1 MKRNP
6 ETGRFTKPSEC
17 EVGTMTNIERRS
29 PVQFKSSIQ
38 KSEVCDNWTVVLAYA
53 DEGQGPFLVDLSHKT
68 RWDLQ
73 DKNLARFK
81 PLGKEVPEI
90 PGTCRMEDGI
100 LINRMN
106 RTQAAIWH
114 LLPGASDLPAESG
127 YTDVSDATI
136 CLALFGPNA
145 LAVVEKLCALD
156 FLDPGKHAP
165 FLLQGPFSHVP
176 CQLVLMERGQGFDG
190 GLLLTCSRGYAQSMV
205 HAVMGAGAEFGLT
218 PAGEKRFTD
227 WLLKPAP

>member
-1 MKRNP
+1 
-6 ETGRFTKPSEC
+6 
-17 EVGTMTNIERRS
+17 MTNIERRS

-38 KSEVCDNWTVVLAYA
+38 KSEVRDNWTVVLAYA

-114 LLPGASDLPAESG
+114 LLTGASDLPAESG

>member
-1 MKRNP
+1 
-6 ETGRFTKPSEC
+6 
-17 EVGTMTNIERRS
+17 MTNIERRS

-38 KSEVCDNWTVVLAYA
+38 KSEVRDNWTVVLAYA

-114 LLPGASDLPAESG
+114 LLSAAPNLPAESG

>member
-1 MKRNP
+1 
-6 ETGRFTKPSEC
+6 
-17 EVGTMTNIERRS
+17 MTSIERQS
-29 PVQFKSSIQ
+29 PVHFKGRIK
-38 KSEVCDNWTVVLAYA
+38 KSKVRDNWTVVMTYE
-53 DEGQGPFLVDLSHKT
+53 DEGQGPFLVDLSHTT

-73 DKNLARFK
+73 DKHIGRFK
-81 PLGKEVPEI
+81 PLGKEVPEL
-90 PGTCRMEDGI
+90 PGACLLQDGI

-114 LLPGASDLPAESG
+114 LLPGAPDLPAESG

-156 FLDPGKHAP
+156 FLDPAKQAP

-190 GLLLTCSRGYAQSMV
+190 GLLLTCSRGYAESMV
-205 HAVMGAGAEFGLT
+205 HAVLGAGAEFGLT

-227 WLLKPAP
+227 WLGQPAPAKSKPARKRKAEK

>member
-1 MKRNP
+1 
-6 ETGRFTKPSEC
+6 
-17 EVGTMTNIERRS
+17 MTHIERRS
-29 PVQFKSSIQ
+29 PVQLPGRIK
-38 KSEVCDNWTVVLAYA
+38 KCEVRGHWTVAQAYE
-53 DEGQGPFLVDLSHKT
+53 DEGQGPFLVDLTHAT

-73 DKNLARFK
+73 DREISRFK

-90 PGTCRMEDGI
+90 PGTCQLQDGI

-114 LLPGASDLPAESG
+114 LLPGAPDLPAEPS
-127 YTDVSDATI
+127 YTDVTDGTI

-156 FLDPGKHAP
+156 FLDPGKKAP

-176 CQLVLMERGQGFDG
+176 CQLVLVERGQGFDG

-205 HAVMGAGAEFGLT
+205 HAILGAGAEFGLKA
-218 PAGEKRFTD
+218 AGEKRFVD
-227 WLLKPAP
+227 RLGRPAPAKGKSNRKGKSV

>member
-1 MKRNP
+1 VP
-6 ETGRFTKPSEC
+6 ET
-17 EVGTMTNIERRS
+17 
-29 PVQFKSSIQ
+29 
-38 KSEVCDNWTVVLAYA
+38 
-53 DEGQGPFLVDLSHKT
+53 
-68 RWDLQ
+68 
-73 DKNLARFK
+73 
-81 PLGKEVPEI
+81 
-90 PGTCRMEDGI
+90 PGTCRLQGGI

-114 LLPGASDLPAESG
+114 LWDAAPDLPAESG

-156 FLDPGKHAP
+156 FLDPAKQAP

-190 GLLLTCSRGYAQSMV
+190 GLLFTCSRGYAHSMV
-205 HAVMGAGAEFGLT
+205 HAILGAGAEFGLK
-218 PAGEKRFTD
+218 PAGEQRFTD
-227 WLLKPAP
+227 WVEKPAAAKGKSSAKDRSRRLKAEG

>member
-1 MKRNP
+1 
-6 ETGRFTKPSEC
+6 
-17 EVGTMTNIERRS
+17 MTNIERRS

-38 KSEVCDNWTVVLAYA
+38 KSEVRDNWTVVLAYA

-114 LLPGASDLPAESG
+114 LLSGASDLPAESG

-205 HAVMGAGAEFGLT
+205 HAILGAGAEFGLT

>member
-1 MKRNP
+1 
-6 ETGRFTKPSEC
+6 
-17 EVGTMTNIERRS
+17 MTNIERRS

-38 KSEVCDNWTVVLAYA
+38 KSEVRDNWTVVLAYA

-114 LLPGASDLPAESG
+114 LLSGASDLPAESG

-176 CQLVLMERGQGFDG
+176 CQLVLTERGQGFDG

-205 HAVMGAGAEFGLT
+205 HAIMGAGAEFGLT

>member
-1 MKRNP
+1 
-6 ETGRFTKPSEC
+6 
-17 EVGTMTNIERRS
+17 MTSIERRS
-29 PVQFKSSIQ
+29 PVQFKGPVQ
-38 KSEVCDNWTVVLAYA
+38 KSEVRDNWTVVLSYE

-73 DKNLARFK
+73 DKNLSRFK
-81 PLGKEVPEI
+81 PLGKEIPKM
-90 PGTCRMEDGI
+90 PGTCLLQDGI

-114 LLPGASDLPAESG
+114 LLSGAPAMPAESS
-127 YTDVSDATI
+127 YTDVSDAAI

-145 LAVVEKLCALD
+145 LCVVEKLCALD
-156 FLDPGKHAP
+156 FLNPGKQAP

-176 CQLVLMERGQGFDG
+176 CQLALMERGPGVDG

-205 HAVMGAGAEFGLT
+205 HAILEAGAEYGLR
-218 PAGEKRFTD
+218 PAGEQRFTD
-227 WLLKPAP
+227 WLVKVSVGKGAA

>member
-1 MKRNP
+1 
-6 ETGRFTKPSEC
+6 
-17 EVGTMTNIERRS
+17 MTNIERRS

-38 KSEVCDNWTVVLAYA
+38 KSEVRDNWTVVLAYA

-114 LLPGASDLPAESG
+114 LLSGASDLPAESG

-145 LAVVEKLCALD
+145 LVVVEKLCALD

>member
-1 MKRNP
+1 
-6 ETGRFTKPSEC
+6 
-17 EVGTMTNIERRS
+17 MTNIERRS

-38 KSEVCDNWTVVLAYA
+38 KSEVRDNWTVVLAYA

>member
-1 MKRNP
+1 
-6 ETGRFTKPSEC
+6 
-17 EVGTMTNIERRS
+17 MTSIERRS
-29 PVQFKSSIQ
+29 PIQFKGPVRNFELRGSW
-38 KSEVCDNWTVVLAYA
+38 NVVLAYA

-81 PLGKEVPEI
+81 PLGKEVPEV
-90 PGTCRMEDGI
+90 PGTCRLQDGI

-114 LLPGASDLPAESG
+114 LLNPAPELPPDSG

-136 CLALFGPNA
+136 CLALFGPKA

-156 FLDPGKHAP
+156 FLDPAKQTP

-176 CQLVLMERGQGFDG
+176 CQLVLLERGAGFDG
-190 GLLLTCSRGYAQSMV
+190 CLLFTCSRGYAQSML
-205 HAVMGAGAEFGLT
+205 HAVLAAGAEFGLK
-218 PAGEKRFTD
+218 PAGEQRFTER
-227 WLLKPAP
+227 LEKPVAAKGKKRRPSV

>member
-1 MKRNP
+1 
-6 ETGRFTKPSEC
+6 
-17 EVGTMTNIERRS
+17 MTNIERRS

-38 KSEVCDNWTVVLAYA
+38 KSEVRDNWTVVLAYA

-114 LLPGASDLPAESG
+114 LLSGASDLPAESG

>member
-1 MKRNP
+1 
-6 ETGRFTKPSEC
+6 
-17 EVGTMTNIERRS
+17 MTPIQRQS
-29 PVQFKSSIQ
+29 PVQFKGPIQ
-38 KSEVCDNWTVVLAYA
+38 KSEVRDNWTVVLAYA

-73 DKNLARFK
+73 DKNLSRFK
-81 PLGKEVPEI
+81 PLGKEVPDV
-90 PGTCRMEDGI
+90 PGTCRLQDGI

-114 LLPGASDLPAESG
+114 LLSDGAPGLPAESS

-156 FLDPGKHAP
+156 FLDPGKQAP

-176 CQLVLMERGQGFDG
+176 CQLVLMKRGQGFDG

-205 HAVMGAGAEFGLT
+205 HAILGAGAEFGLK

-227 WLLKPAP
+227 WMGMPAHA

>member
-1 MKRNP
+1 
-6 ETGRFTKPSEC
+6 
-17 EVGTMTNIERRS
+17 MTSIGRRS
-29 PVQFKSSIQ
+29 PVQFESPVQ
-38 KSEVCDNWTVVLAYA
+38 KSVVRDRWTVVLANA
-53 DEGQGPFLVDLSHKT
+53 DEGQGPFVVDLSHMA

-73 DKNLARFK
+73 DKNVARFK
-81 PLGKEVPEI
+81 PLGRGIPEI
-90 PGTCRMEDGI
+90 PGTCLLQDGI

-114 LLPGASDLPAESG
+114 LSSGAPNLPAESG

-136 CLALFGPNA
+136 CLALVGPNA

-156 FLDPGKHAP
+156 LLDPRKPVP

-176 CQLVLMERGQGFDG
+176 CQLVIMERGKGFDG

-205 HAVMGAGAEFGLT
+205 HAILGAGAEFGLK
-218 PAGEKRFTD
+218 PAGEERFTD
-227 WLLKPAP
+227 WLGKPVPA

>member
-1 MKRNP
+1 MSP
-6 ETGRFTKPSEC
+6 
-17 EVGTMTNIERRS
+17 IQRRS
-29 PVQFKSSIQ
+29 AVQFKGPIQ
-38 KSEVCDNWTVVLAYA
+38 KSEARDNWTVVLSYG
-53 DEGQGPFLVDLSHKT
+53 DEGQGPFFVDLSHKT

-73 DKNLARFK
+73 DKNLSRFK
-81 PLGKEVPEI
+81 PLGKEVPEM
-90 PGTCRMEDGI
+90 PGACRMEDGI

-114 LLPGASDLPAESG
+114 LLSGAPDLPAESS

-156 FLDPGKHAP
+156 FLDPGKKAP
-165 FLLQGPFSHVP
+165 CLLQGPFSHVP
-176 CQLVLMERGQGFDG
+176 CQLVLMEKGQGFDG

-205 HAVMGAGAEFGLT
+205 HAILEAGAEFGLT

-227 WLLKPAP
+227 WMGMPARA

>member
-1 MKRNP
+1 
-6 ETGRFTKPSEC
+6 
-17 EVGTMTNIERRS
+17 MTSIERRS
-29 PVQFKSSIQ
+29 AVQFKGPIQ
-38 KSEVCDNWTVVLAYA
+38 KSAVRDNWTVVLAYA

-81 PLGKEVPEI
+81 PLGKEIPEA
-90 PGTCRMEDGI
+90 PGACRMEDGI

-114 LLPGASDLPAESG
+114 LRSGAPGLPAESG
-127 YTDVSDATI
+127 YTDVSDAAI

-145 LAVVEKLCALD
+145 LAAVEKLCALD
-156 FLDPGKHAP
+156 FLDPAKQAP
-165 FLLQGPFSHVP
+165 FLLQGPFAHVP

-190 GLLLTCSRGYAQSMV
+190 GLLLACSRGYARSMV
-205 HAVMGAGAEFGLT
+205 HAVLGAGAEFGLT

-227 WLLKPAP
+227 WLGQLPAR

>member
-1 MKRNP
+1 MTPIQKR
-6 ETGRFTKPSEC
+6 SA
-17 EVGTMTNIERRS
+17 
-29 PVQFKSSIQ
+29 VQFKGPIQ
-38 KSEVCDNWTVVLAYA
+38 KSEARDSWTVVLAYG

-73 DKNLARFK
+73 DKNLSRFK
-81 PLGKEVPEI
+81 PLGKEVPEM

-114 LLPGASDLPAESG
+114 LLSGAPNLPAESS

-156 FLDPGKHAP
+156 FLDPGKQAP
-165 FLLQGPFSHVP
+165 CLLQGPFSHVP
-176 CQLVLMERGQGFDG
+176 CQLVLMQRGQGFDG

-205 HAVMGAGAEFGLT
+205 HAILGAGAEFGLT

-227 WLLKPAP
+227 WMGMPAPA